1 MRGQQ
6 RAALGL
12 WVPGMV
18 ARLGASGSLAGRR
31 GYPVGSCREK
41 KGVGGA
47 RGKGRPPRLI
57 QRGLLDWLGRAD
69 PRVER

>member
-31 GYPVGSCREK
+31 GCPVGSCGEK
-41 KGVGGA
+41 KA
-47 RGKGRPPRLI
+47 WKGETPRLI